1 VRLHACR
8 GSITLGPDPDVTQTV
23 DEVVAHSA
31 RLIESFHDP
40 REGARVRVALAPCG
54 AHVDEPALFDEL
66 AALAADHREVRLH
79 THLYEKVDA
88 IACKERYGC
97 TPWELLARHGWAQ
110 PRTWLA
116 HVVDPPAAEIHEM
129 AAVGVSVAHLIAP
142 DLRMGWGL
150 APVREFLDAG
160 VVVGFGT
167 TGSASNDGSNLLGD
181 LRLAA
186 LAHRTT
192 DPDDPARWPSARE
205 LVWMATRGSAAC
217 LGRSDIGA
225 ITPGRQADLAAWDL
239 RTVDRVGVRDPVAG
253 LSLSGLSSAASL
265 VVVGGEVVVAQGR
278 PVTLD
283 PDAIAARARAS
294 LPPLPPHP

>member
-1 VRLHACR
+1 
-8 GSITLGPDPDVTQTV
+8 
-23 DEVVAHSA
+23 
-31 RLIESFHDP
+31 
-40 REGARVRVALAPCG
+40 
-54 AHVDEPALFDEL
+54 
-66 AALAADHREVRLH
+66 
-79 THLYEKVDA
+79 
-88 IACKERYGC
+88 
-97 TPWELLARHGWAQ
+97 
-110 PRTWLA
+110 
-116 HVVDPPAAEIHEM
+116 
-129 AAVGVSVAHLIAP
+129 LIAP

-192 DPDDPARWPSARE
+192 DPDDPARWLSARE

-239 RTVDRVGVRDPVAG
+239 RTVDRVGVRDPVGG
-253 LSLSGLSSAASL
+253 LLLSGLSSAASL
-265 VVVGGEVVVAQGR
+265 VVVGGEVAVAQGR